1 MRQRQQPNP
10 AVLRD
15 LNLRSYSTPSVTRD
29 AAQWQVGTAMVIRAN
44 GWVLT
49 GLAGL
54 GMTVQC

>member
-29 AAQWQVGTAMVIRAN
+29 AAQWQAGTARVVRTG
-44 GWVLT
+44 GWMLT

>member
-15 LNLRSYSTPSVTRD
+15 LNLRPYSTPSVTRD
-29 AAQWQVGTAMVIRAN
+29 AAQWQVGAAMVVRAG